1 MRIVTRIQNDT
12 YKHIYSPVTCHLS
25 LSPVHLSPTPTA
37 RATNPPPA
45 KSPTMNSRLVQ
56 QDRSSVTEPQK
67 PKHVKPKKWCTPNK
81 KFSYVILAIQ
91 SSTRSLQLSWFQLP
105 RETTHK
111 KTDSHGNFKTQAT

>member
-12 YKHIYSPVTCHLS
+12 YIHIYSPVTCHLS

-56 QDRSSVTEPQK
+56 QDR
-67 PKHVKPKKWCTPNK
+67 TPIHTK
-81 KFSYVILAIQ
+81 MS
-91 SSTRSLQLSWFQLP
+91 
-105 RETTHK
+105 THK
-111 KTDSHGNFKTQAT
+111 KIIETFPKKGLLVLQF

>member
-1 MRIVTRIQNDT
+1 MSGVSWTGIFFETQMFHT
-12 YKHIYSPVTCHLS
+12 FLS
-25 LSPVHLSPTPTA
+25 LRRMSDP
-37 RATNPPPA
+37 NN
-45 KSPTMNSRLVQ
+45 SPTMNSRLVQ

-81 KFSYVILAIQ
+81 KLSYVILGIQ